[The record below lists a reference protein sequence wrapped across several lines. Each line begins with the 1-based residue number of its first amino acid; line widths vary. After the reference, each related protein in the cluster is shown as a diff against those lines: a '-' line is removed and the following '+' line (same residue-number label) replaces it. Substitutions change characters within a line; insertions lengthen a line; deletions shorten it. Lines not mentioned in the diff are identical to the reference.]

1 MRKLELW
8 NKELVVKAG
17 AVLLA
22 VSLLSGGSAVLA
34 ADAGAPDGSDSE
46 ATVSEAA
53 VSEAAASEADEE
65 PEDDGEEDEDF
76 FDFEEDISPEEEEMQ
91 EYMDANLASDLIGL
105 YDSFRYDQKAWDKD
119 GKETDE
125 TGYIY
130 EAEGLVIAD
139 FIDGYKEIIT
149 DDRYDGYSTELD
161 APVRYV
167 LDSPETKEDM
177 MLNFEELLFLWGG
190 EEVTEKKE
198 EGETV
203 TFTSVIDDPD
213 MINVSIT
220 SYGEAAAEGDR
231 LVRETVFDKASM
243 VFKSSLMQL
252 VKKDGTKNDVFACSI
267 TLEPENGYTEDK
279 ELINML
285 DSEDSHSFTLTL
297 DPGTDEEQVIKSKAG
312 KGCVFYPL
320 IYDGYTYYTDEA
332 CTEEATDA
340 QMYDKEKDIVL
351 YGMFNENY
359 DDELDYDD
367 DELEPDD
374 LESVDDVIELELDG
388 DEDEIDLSELFD
400 QLEEDDSSGAGSG
413 EVVG

>member
-1 MRKLELW
+1 
-8 NKELVVKAG
+8 VV
-17 AVLLA
+17 
-22 VSLLSGGSAVLA
+22 
-34 ADAGAPDGSDSE
+34 
-46 ATVSEAA
+46 
-53 VSEAAASEADEE
+53 
-65 PEDDGEEDEDF
+65 
-76 FDFEEDISPEEEEMQ
+76 
-91 EYMDANLASDLIGL
+91 
-105 YDSFRYDQKAWDKD
+105 
-119 GKETDE
+119 
-125 TGYIY
+125 
-130 EAEGLVIAD
+130 AD

-149 DDRYDGYSTELD
+149 DDRYDGYSTELN

-198 EGETV
+198 DEETV

-220 SYGEAAAEGDR
+220 SYGENAVEGDK
-231 LVRETVFDKASM
+231 LIRETVFDKASK
-243 VFKSSLMQL
+243 VFKTSTMQL
-252 VKKDGTKNDVFACSI
+252 VKKDGTKSDVFACSI

-279 ELINML
+279 ELINQL

-297 DPGTDEEQVIKSKAG
+297 DPGTDEELVIESRAG

-332 CTEEATDA
+332 CTEEATDE

-367 DELEPDD
+367 DDLYYDD
-374 LESVDDVIELELDG
+374 FESDEDFDSDEDVIELELNG
-388 DEDEIDLSELFD
+388 DEDEIDLSQLFD
-400 QLEEDDSSGAGSG
+400 MLEEDDASGADADG
-413 EVVG
+413 VVG